1 MQRTATSPHPPSTAP
16 PDAARAPSRRRSRL
30 MLEIAIALCVKAALL
45 VALHQLWF
53 SHPQSKRLTERGVAA
68 ALFGPASVAIGP
80 ANDKERR
87 DASRP

>member
-1 MQRTATSPHPPSTAP
+1 
-16 PDAARAPSRRRSRL
+16 